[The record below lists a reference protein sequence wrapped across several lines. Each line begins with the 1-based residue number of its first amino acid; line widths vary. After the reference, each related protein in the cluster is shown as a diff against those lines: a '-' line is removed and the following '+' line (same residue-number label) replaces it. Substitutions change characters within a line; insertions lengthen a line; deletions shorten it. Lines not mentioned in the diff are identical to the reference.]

1 MEESV
6 IPKLRTACTAVE
18 VSIVLKTIEKIF
30 HDKWI
35 ERVYCREDGYSFLAY
50 SCRTLIQRNG
60 YTKVDIARITLQ

>member
-18 VSIVLKTIEKIF
+18 VGIVLKAIEKIL

-35 ERVYCREDGYSFLAY
+35 ERVYCRDECS
-50 SCRTLIQRNG
+50 STSI
-60 YTKVDIARITLQ
+60 IAFP